1 MTASLPAGNLNFMR
15 HIVFGGL
22 GLLLAANSIATAQG
36 VPGRDLLELPIATV
50 AEAPVLARLAGDG
63 LGNPAAVFLRNG
75 ARLRLTGASLEGPSD
90 QGVTAQLVAAAY
102 ALRPRTTVSVT
113 VLRASVSDLVQ
124 TEDDPQSIGGEI
136 PYTTVLAS
144 TSVARRTNEHVTLG
158 VAVRY
163 RYGELA
169 GERSGAVGVDG
180 GLVADELPWRGARVA
195 ASTFLWR
202 PANGAAERTRFSA
215 GGDLRLA
222 GPDSLRELRGGY
234 AAAFT
239 EQMSREHYVFTA
251 GRYGSFEGRAGAL
264 RLSAYGNADWR
275 FRVGIGL
282 HRARYLV
289 GVAREE
295 TGAGLRATYAFTLTS
310 TLD

>member
-1 MTASLPAGNLNFMR
+1 MTPSPPAGNLNFMR

-22 GLLLAANSIATAQG
+22 AFLLVAPSLAASQG

-63 LGNPAAVFLRNG
+63 LWNPASIFLRND
-75 ARLRLTGASLEGPSD
+75 ARIRLTGASLEGPSE

-102 ALRPRTTVSVT
+102 ALRPRTTVGLAVF
-113 VLRASVSDLVQ
+113 RASVSDLVQ
-124 TEDDPQSIGGEI
+124 TEDDPQSIGSEI
-136 PYTTVLAS
+136 PYNTTLAS
-144 TSVARRTNEHVTLG
+144 ATVARRTNEHVTLG

-163 RYGELA
+163 RFGELA
-169 GERSGAVGVDG
+169 GDRSGAVGVDG
-180 GLVADELPWRGARVA
+180 GLVADGLDWREARLP

-215 GGDLRLA
+215 GGDVRLA
-222 GPDSLRELRGGY
+222 GSDSLRELRGGY

-239 EQMSREHYVFTA
+239 EQMSREHYAFAA
-251 GRYGSFEGRAGAL
+251 GRYGSVEGRAGAL

-289 GVAREE
+289 AVAREE

>member
-1 MTASLPAGNLNFMR
+1 MTPSPTPGNLNFMR
-15 HIVFGGL
+15 PIVFRSL
-22 GLLLAANSIATAQG
+22 GFLLVASTNASSQG

-63 LGNPAAVFLRNG
+63 LWNPAAIYLRND

-90 QGVTAQLVAAAY
+90 QGVTAQLLAGAY
-102 ALRPRTTVSVT
+102 ALHPRTTVG
-113 VLRASVSDLVQ
+113 LAIFRASVSDLVQ
-124 TEDDPQSIGGEI
+124 TADDPQSIGGDI
-136 PYTTVLAS
+136 PYTTLLAS
-144 TSVARRTNEHVTLG
+144 ATVARRTNEHVTMG
-158 VAVRY
+158 VSVRY

-169 GERSGAVGVDG
+169 GDRSSAVGVDG
-180 GLVADELPWRGARVA
+180 GLVADELPWRDARLA

-202 PANGAAERTRFSA
+202 PANSAAERTRFSA

-222 GPDSLRELRGGY
+222 GTDSLRELRGGY
-234 AAAFT
+234 ATAFT
-239 EQMSREHYVFTA
+239 ERMSREHYGFAA

-264 RLSAYGNADWR
+264 RLSAYGNAEWR

-289 GVAREE
+289 AVAREE
-295 TGAGLRATYAFTLTS
+295 TGAGLRATWAFTLTS